1 MRGVRCR
8 VVLATFLLL
17 TALFSLPL
25 AALAH
30 EAPRPELPS
39 PPSLHPNVEFWTQI
53 YSLFGIGDFVLHD
66 RNNLSMIY
74 DVVHVEGA
82 TNEVRAAEAARP
94 EIQRRRELYARVL
107 NSLADGVPPDDLGFE
122 GRWISQAWGCP
133 CPPEVLRR
141 AATNIRVQ
149 QGLREKVEEGIQR
162 ARKWLPRIVSI
173 LRSHQVPEELVV
185 LPIVESSFNPKA
197 KSKAGAVGLW
207 QFIKSTAKHYL
218 TITRRRDDRTDPIRA
233 TEAAAKLL
241 RHNYEVL
248 GSWPLAITA
257 YNHGCEGMLAARAAV
272 GSDSIEEIVEHYTG
286 PHFGFASRNFYAEFL
301 AAVEVARPFLLSD
314 TRR

>member
-1 MRGVRCR
+1 MRGICCR
-8 VVLATFLLL
+8 VILATSLLL
-17 TALFSLPL
+17 SVLLSLPPV
-25 AALAH
+25 APAH
-30 EAPRPELPS
+30 EAP
-39 PPSLHPNVEFWTQI
+39 PPQRTPPPPMHPNVQFWTQI

-82 TNEVRAAEAARP
+82 ANEVRAAEAARS
-94 EIQRRRELYARVL
+94 EVQRRRELYARVL
-107 NSLADGVPPDDLGFE
+107 NSLADGVSPDDLGFE
-122 GRWISQAWGCP
+122 GRWVSEAWGCP
-133 CPPEVLRR
+133 CPAEVLRH

-149 QGLREKVEEGIQR
+149 QGLREKVDAGIHR
-162 ARKWLPRIVSI
+162 AHKWLPRILTI
-173 LRSHQVPEELVV
+173 LRRHQVPEELVV

-207 QFIKSTAKHYL
+207 QFIKSTAKRYL

-248 GSWPLAITA
+248 RSWPLAITA

-272 GSDSIEEIVEHYTG
+272 GSDAIDEIVEHYNG
-286 PHFGFASRNFYAEFL
+286 PRFGFASRNFYAEFL
-301 AAVEVARPFLLSD
+301 AAVEVARPLLLSD
-314 TRR
+314 RRH